1 MIFIIKTIH
10 IFYTV
15 MKKAQNII
23 FQFLNEISSRFN
35 LRTKIVEKEWKLFMK
50 NPTPIETENTFIRI
64 VLIDESESQG
74 DGIPKGSESQG
85 DGITKGSESQG
96 DGITEKNLTCIF
108 EYRNAPNKGR
118 VCGVSIKSGNVCSKH
133 KNHKNSIKTSKTSTM
148 VETPMVTEVVKEEPK
163 KPLMIS
169 LNYRVDKYIHQ
180 ESGMVFF
187 SKEERVVFGRYD
199 KYKQKIFPLNDQD
212 LDTCLKYGFRVD
224 KTKWTG
230 D

>member
-1 MIFIIKTIH
+1 
-10 IFYTV
+10 

-23 FQFLNEISSRFN
+23 FQFLHEISTRFN
-35 LRTKIVEKEWKLFMK
+35 LRTEIVEKEWKLFMK
-50 NPTPIETENTFIRI
+50 NPIEKVDEPFIHI
-64 VLIDESESQG
+64 ILID
-74 DGIPKGSESQG
+74 D
-85 DGITKGSESQG
+85 DITKGSERNDIAKGSERN
-96 DGITEKNLTCIF
+96 DIAKEKNDFTCIF

-118 VCGVSIKSGNVCSKH
+118 VCGALVKSGNVCSKH
-133 KNHKNSIKTSKTSTM
+133 KNAMKTMKTSIV
-148 VETPMVTEVVKEEPK
+148 VEKPLMKEEPK

-180 ESGMVFF
+180 DSGMVFF

-199 KYKQKIFPLNDQD
+199 KYKQKIFPLSDQD

-230 D
+230 VDE

>member
-1 MIFIIKTIH
+1 
-10 IFYTV
+10 V
-15 MKKAQNII
+15 QNII
-23 FQFLNEISSRFN
+23 FQFLHEISSRFN
-35 LRTKIVEKEWKLFMK
+35 LRTEIVEKEWKLFMK
-50 NPTPIETENTFIRI
+50 TQTSAEKTIDDTPIHI
-64 VLIDESESQG
+64 VLID
-74 DGIPKGSESQG
+74 DITN
-85 DGITKGSESQG
+85 ITKGSESQS
-96 DGITEKNLTCIF
+96 DDITNITKGLEKKDVTCIF

-118 VCGVSIKSGNVCSKH
+118 ICGASVKTGNVCSKH
-133 KNHKNSIKTSKTSTM
+133 KNMKLLKTSCV
-148 VETPMVTEVVKEEPK
+148 VEKPIVDEKPVSEVIKEEPK

-180 ESGMVFF
+180 DSGMVFF

-230 D
+230 E